1 MLGLHFFQ
9 QMRIALAETFETNVK
24 PMVDWKVQR
33 MMILEQEV
41 CASPE
46 RGHVLATVEQFQ

>member
-1 MLGLHFFQ
+1 
-9 QMRIALAETFETNVK
+9 MRIALAEPYETNVK
-24 PMVDWKVQR
+24 LMADWKVQQK
-33 MMILEQEV
+33 MILEQEV